1 MVMWLTCYA
10 AFVLK
15 HAVGK
20 ADGRPELSA
29 ESMLADPERNWR
41 YMKMVSTPLSI
52 IEVHMR

>member
-1 MVMWLTCYA
+1 MWLTCYT

-29 ESMLADPERNWR
+29 EDMLADPERNWR
-41 YMKMVSTPLSI
+41 YMKMVSTPMSI